1 MEFSMHVQN
10 WKIATKMAAGFGF
23 VLVLLLC
30 VVGVGLNR
38 LGTIGA
44 LTQKVITTDWVKADA
59 AASIAAT
66 TRANAALTMQ
76 LFIAPDAAAR
86 SAILAQVEVNKGIIS
101 AALETLRKLVYLPEG
116 KRILATILARR
127 KTYVTSFTRVDGLIA
142 AGRKDDAIALVQKE
156 TLPALELLQAS
167 VSELSALQ
175 KAVAQRSGEDVL
187 GNINMA
193 RLLMLALGCAAV
205 VSGVAAAWLVSRA
218 ITLPVRRAIELAEQV
233 AGGDLSGSVEV
244 RQQDEIGQLLTAL
257 NSMTASLAHIVG
269 QVRTGTG
276 IIATASS
283 EIASGNMDLS
293 ARTEEQASALE
304 ETASSMEEM
313 TATVKENVEYL
324 RAASAH
330 STAASGMAE
339 RGGELVR
346 EVVRTMGAINGS
358 SQRIVDIISVIDGI
372 AFQTNILALNA
383 AVEAARAG
391 EQGRGFAVVASEVR
405 NLAQR
410 SAQAAREIKQ
420 LIESSVADVAAGS
433 RLVGQAGGTMEQLV
447 DSVRKVADLV
457 GQINAAN
464 LEQSIGLEQIN
475 LAITAMDQVTQQN
488 AAMVEEAASAA
499 SEMSDQ
505 AVHLEQVVAHFKLD
519 APQPPAP
526 RGARPALTFT
536 PGRV

>member
-1 MEFSMHVQN
+1 MRVRN
-10 WKIATKMAAGFGF
+10 WKIATKLAAGFGF

-44 LTQKVITTDWVKADA
+44 LTQKVIATDWVKAEA

-86 SAILAQVEVNKGIIS
+86 SAILAQVAVNKSIIS

-116 KRILATILARR
+116 KRILAAIMERR
-127 KTYVTSFTRVDGLIA
+127 KAYVASFTRVDGLIA
-142 AGRKDDAIALVQKE
+142 AGRKDDAIALVQQE

-187 GNINMA
+187 GNIGMA
-193 RLLMLALGCAAV
+193 SLLMLALGGAAL

-218 ITLPVRRAIELAEQV
+218 ITLPVRRAIKLAEQV
-233 AGGDLSGSVEV
+233 AGGDLSGSVDV

-257 NSMTASLAHIVG
+257 NSMTASLSHIVG

-276 IIATASS
+276 IIATASG

-313 TATVKENVEYL
+313 TATVKENVEHL

-420 LIESSVADVAAGS
+420 LIESSVVDVAAGS

-447 DSVRKVADLV
+447 DSVRKVAEFV
-457 GQINAAN
+457 SQINAAN

-475 LAITAMDQVTQQN
+475 VAITAMDQVTQQN

-499 SEMSDQ
+499 SEMNDQ

-519 APQPPAP
+519 APRPLAS
-526 RGARPALTFT
+526 RGARPALTFA
-536 PGRV
+536 PGRA